1 MSTHPGAS
9 ACGGLSPQIGRTPTQ
24 EPVPSVVIEV
34 TRTCTNPQESHNRKD
49 LIMAEM
55 LWQPSPE
62 RIADANI
69 TRFTA
74 MVRERHGLNAG
85 DYAALHRWSIESREV
100 FWSALWEY
108 GNVIGERGDGPVLVD
123 GDRMPGAK
131 WFPKARLNFAE
142 NLLRRRDDASAILF
156 RGEDRVRSALSFRQ
170 LHDVVSMAAQ
180 ALRAAGVGKGD
191 RVAGYLPNMPETVVA
206 MLATTSIGAIWSSA
220 SPDFGVQGVADR
232 FGQIAPKVL
241 FSADGYFYGG
251 KRFDSIAR
259 LAPIAA
265 RIPSI
270 ERIVV
275 VPYTTAGPDVTAVD
289 RAVTFDEFVAPHAP
303 AEIDFERLP
312 FDHPLYI
319 MYSSGTTGAPKCIVH
334 GAGGTLLQHIKEL
347 ALHSDVK
354 RGERILYF
362 TTCGW
367 MMWNWLASA
376 LACEATLALY
386 DGSPFHPDGNALFD
400 FVAEEGIETFGT
412 SAKFID
418 AVRKADLAPAKI
430 HDLSKL
436 ETILSTG
443 SPLVPE
449 SFDFVYESIK
459 RDVCLSSISG
469 GTDIISCFVVG
480 NPAAPVYRGEIQ
492 CPGLGLDVH
501 AFDDEGRSVVGEKG
515 ELVCTRA
522 FPSMPVGFWN
532 DPHGHKYHDAY
543 FARFDNVWCHGDYV
557 EITER
562 GGVIVYGRSDAVLN
576 PGGVRIGT
584 AEIYRQ
590 VERLEEVVEAL
601 VIGQQWE
608 GDVRIVLFVILRGGV
623 ELDEGLESRIRSHL
637 RANAT
642 PRHVPARIVQVTDI
656 PRTRS
661 GKITEL
667 AVRDVVHGR
676 AVKNKE
682 ALANPEALEQFAN
695 RAELAV

>member
-1 MSTHPGAS
+1 
-9 ACGGLSPQIGRTPTQ
+9 
-24 EPVPSVVIEV
+24 
-34 TRTCTNPQESHNRKD
+34 
-49 LIMAEM
+49 MAEM

-62 RIADANI
+62 RIADTNL
-69 TRFTA
+69 TRFA
-74 MVRERHGLNAG
+74 ALVRERHPLNAG
-85 DYAALHRWSIESREV
+85 DYAALHRWSVEDRAA
-100 FWSALWEY
+100 FWSAVWEY
-108 GNVIGERGDGPVLVD
+108 GAVVGDRGDGPVLVD

-131 WFPKARLNFAE
+131 WFPDVRLNFAE
-142 NLLRRRDDASAILF
+142 NLLRRRDDAPAILF
-156 RGEDRVRSALSFRQ
+156 RGEDRVRYGLSFRQ
-170 LHDVVSMAAQ
+170 LHAAVSMLAQ
-180 ALRAAGVGKGD
+180 GLRAAGVGKGD
-191 RVAGYLPNMPETVVA
+191 CVAGYLPNMPETVVA

-220 SPDFGVQGVADR
+220 SPDFGVQGVVDR
-232 FGQIAPKVL
+232 FGQIEPKVL

-251 KRFDSIAR
+251 KRCDSIGR
-259 LAPIAA
+259 LAPVAA
-265 RIPSI
+265 QIPSI

-275 VPYTTAGPDVTAVD
+275 VPYTTSAPDVAAVD
-289 RAVTFDEFVAPHAP
+289 KAVTLDEFVAGHSP

-319 MYSSGTTGAPKCIVH
+319 MYSSGTTGVPKCIVH

-354 RGERILYF
+354 PGERILYF

-367 MMWNWLASA
+367 MMWNWQVSA
-376 LACEATLALY
+376 LARGATLALY

-400 FVAEEGIETFGT
+400 YVAEEGIETFGT
-412 SAKFID
+412 SAKYID
-418 AVRKADLAPAKI
+418 AVKKAGLAPART

-436 ETILSTG
+436 KAILSTG

-459 RDVCLSSISG
+459 RDLCLSSISG
-469 GTDIISCFVVG
+469 GTDIVSCFVLG
-480 NPAAPVYRGEIQ
+480 NPAAPVHRGEIQ
-492 CPGLGLDVH
+492 CLGLGLDVH

-532 DPHGHKYHDAY
+532 DPDGRKYHDAY

-562 GGVIVYGRSDAVLN
+562 GGVIIYGRSDAVLN

-590 VERLEEVVEAL
+590 VEQLEEVVEAL

-608 GDVRIVLFVILRGGV
+608 GDVRVVLFVILRGRH
-623 ELDEGLESRIRSHL
+623 ELDEALEAKIRSHV

-642 PRHVPARIVQVTDI
+642 PRHVPARIVHVTDI

-676 AVKNKE
+676 EVKNKE
-682 ALANPEALEQFAN
+682 ALANPEALDQFAN
-695 RAELAV
+695 RAELGV